1 MIKRGH
7 STSKNKESSIRTCC
21 PMGVASLLQPR
32 GGSTLSRFVFLFLF
46 IFAKRSWSC
55 HSYLFLSLS
64 NSFSSFLV
72 TSLIHLFPSFRQTHK
87 YDHRCFSHMSLELRW
102 NPEISFYRLSKA
114 LSSLTSTCGSN
125 RRCPEISSFPQLFS
139 GVFWWE
145 KCPSYNLIFCHEIYN
160 TL

>member
-7 STSKNKESSIRTCC
+7 SHSTSKIKESSIRTCC
-21 PMGVASLLQPR
+21 PMGVASLLQPC
-32 GGSTLSRFVFLFLF
+32 GGSTHSRFVFLFLF
-46 IFAKRSWSC
+46 IFATRSWSC

-72 TSLIHLFPSFRQTHK
+72 TSLIHSFPSFRQTHK

-102 NPEISFYRLSKA
+102 KPEISFLWFNFVQPCFTLFYRLSKA

-139 GVFWWE
+139 GVFW
-145 KCPSYNLIFCHEIYN
+145 
-160 TL
+160 